1 MINILIWWLTAAII
15 GIGFMPLCSRLF
27 SKFRDGGWM
36 FARSI
41 GIFVSGYVYWLLS
54 CAKILKFTGMNC
66 IFVVLVC
73 ALINYAIGFLL
84 YKKDGKKP
92 DVSMK
97 LIAVEEVLFLA
108 VYFFWCYVISFN
120 PAAYGTEKFMDY
132 GFMTSMMR
140 AEYLPPADTWYA
152 GETINYYYGG
162 QYLAV
167 FLTRISGVPVGEG
180 YNLMR
185 ALISAFAFTMPFSL
199 VYQLVER
206 LQIHKKKAVNAR
218 WCYFGGTL
226 GGLAVAFCGNMHY
239 VIYAL
244 ILPMVEKMTG
254 KEINNYYYPNSTR
267 YIGHNPVVEG
277 DNTIHE
283 FPSYSFVVG
292 DLHAHMVNIIFVLGV
307 VALALA
313 WALKMEKKASG
324 LKLKEALLQPEI
336 LLIGFFTGMFRWTN
350 FWDFPIYFVAGG
362 CVVFF
367 MNIRL
372 YRHSLKDFLV
382 TTLAQAAEVLVV
394 GTIACLPFSMSFD
407 KIASNIKLAY
417 THSAFYQLVVLWG
430 LPAVI
435 VLVFLVRCVR
445 NYLRT
450 CKETGNIS
458 GGNKKS
464 GTAKQNKKLQ
474 AEKAGQKGQE
484 QNKKPSLVGF
494 FSQIPVEDLFIF
506 LMGLCAL
513 GLIFM
518 PEVVYVEDIYTTA
531 PRANTMFKL
540 TYQAYILFAISMG
553 YILAKG
559 LMLGKKGIFGIS
571 MAGFVC
577 LMLTAGFSG
586 NAITSQYG
594 DITDSS
600 RVKGLDASI
609 YVSESFSS
617 DYEAINWLNENV
629 TGQPVVLEANG
640 DSYSGYERVSV
651 ATGLPTVMGWYVHEW
666 LWRNDTAAQ
675 NVRSADIKTI
685 YTSTSR
691 EEVEALIEKYDI
703 SYIYIG
709 TLEREKFPELNDTL
723 LQEIGEVAYS
733 NGTDTYIM
741 KVQ

>member
-1 MINILIWWLTAAII
+1 MIDILVWWLMSVVI
-15 GIGFMPLCSRLF
+15 GIGFLPLTGRMF

-36 FARSI
+36 FAKAM
-41 GIFVSGYVYWLLS
+41 GIFIAGYVYWLLS
-54 CAKILKFTGMNC
+54 CVKLLKFTGMNC
-66 IFVVLVC
+66 MLVLVIC
-73 ALINYAIGFLL
+73 ALINYGVGFLL
-84 YKKDGKKP
+84 YKKDKKKL
-92 DVSMK
+92 DVSLK
-97 LIAVEEVLFLA
+97 LIVIEEVMFFGVYLF
-108 VYFFWCYVISFN
+108 WTYVVSFN

-132 GFMTSMMR
+132 SFMTSMMR
-140 AEYLPPADTWYA
+140 AEYLPPLDPWYS

-167 FLTRISGVPVGEG
+167 FLTKLSGVPVGKA
-180 YNLMR
+180 YNFMR
-185 ALISAFAFTMPFSL
+185 TLVAAFAYALPFSM

-218 WCYFGGTL
+218 WCYLGGIL

-244 ILPMVEKMTG
+244 ILPVIEQMTG

-292 DLHAHMVNIIFVLGV
+292 DLHAHMVNVMFVLLVLG
-307 VALALA
+307 LMLA
-313 WALKMEKKASG
+313 WALKMEKRESE

-336 LLIGFFTGMFRWTN
+336 ILLGFFTGMFRWTN

-362 CVVFF
+362 CIVFF

-372 YRHSLKDFLV
+372 YKHSLKEYMV
-382 TTLAQAAEVLVV
+382 TTIAQAAEVLIV
-394 GTIACLPFSMSFD
+394 GTIACLPFTMTFD
-407 KIASNIKLAY
+407 KIASNIKLSY
-417 THSAFYQLVVLWG
+417 THSAFYQLVILWG
-430 LPAVI
+430 LPAIIVI
-435 VLVFLVRCVR
+435 VFLVLCVKS
-445 NYLRT
+445 YLAKGKEPDTRKST
-450 CKETGNIS
+450 KTKKSKTRDSKESAKETDHQMPGS
-458 GGNKKS
+458 G
-464 GTAKQNKKLQ
+464 KL
-474 AEKAGQKGQE
+474 
-484 QNKKPSLVGF
+484 SLVGF
-494 FSQIPVEDLFIF
+494 FTQISVEDMFIF

-513 GLIFM
+513 GLILM
-518 PEVVYVEDIYTTA
+518 PEIIYVEDIYTTA

-553 YILAKG
+553 YILTKG
-559 LMLGKKGIFGIS
+559 LMLGKKTVFGASI
-571 MAGFVC
+571 AGFVC
-577 LMLTAGFSG
+577 LMLTAGYSW
-586 NAITSQYG
+586 NAANSQYG
-594 DITDSS
+594 DITDTS
-600 RVKGLDASI
+600 RMKGVDASI
-609 YVSESFSS
+609 YVAESFES
-617 DYEAINWLNENV
+617 DYEAINWLNQNV

-640 DSYSGYERVSV
+640 DSYTGYERVSV

-685 YTSTSR
+685 YTSADR
-691 EEVEALIEKYDI
+691 EKVEDLIEQYNI

-709 TLEREKFPELNDTL
+709 KLEREKFPELNDSL
-723 LQEIGEVAYS
+723 LQGLGEVAYS

-741 KVQ
+741 KIK